1 MDTKCNIIIVDDHDI
16 LRDGIKFVLTQT
28 LQANIIAEARNGKE
42 FLDLL
47 DNYQP
52 DIVLMDI
59 AMPEMDGV
67 EATKMA
73 LKKYPDLK
81 IIALSMWGDEEY
93 YFKMVHAGARGFVL
107 KKTGINELEAAIETV
122 LRGENYFSNE
132 LLRNIILNV
141 NSPKIHRAVG
151 SVHVNLTK
159 RELEILQLICNGMS
173 NIEIAD
179 LLHISHKTVDGHRNN
194 LLTKTCSKNT
204 VQLVMYAIKNQLITF

>member
-1 MDTKCNIIIVDDHDI
+1 MKEKYKIVIVDDHDI

-59 AMPEMDGV
+59 AMPEMDGI
-67 EATKMA
+67 EATKEA
-73 LKKYPDLK
+73 LKKYPELK
-81 IIALSMWGDEEY
+81 IIALTMFGDEEY